1 MCFRSLCLHRTSPR
15 GRWFVCFCDIPLRRL
30 ASVTSAAHRV
40 GAGCHS
46 CWPGANRDVNAGGCA
61 SHATAALIIVT
72 FIPFFFLSLFFFC
85 FSDSANTKTTG
96 GQMRRLQ
103 ETLFFFLL
111 PWIIWESEPLKP
123 DTWGTTSPPGGER
136 ATRKHMSWG
145 SFMYR
150 QHRNENFHVPRL
162 RGDWTATALD
172 PLNFSANHFPQDLS
186 EVDEKT
192 ECREWCNALLVP
204 PDTSQR
210 PETSP
215 LSQSIFSPI
224 YYVAK
229 QRFSFDLQPCF

>member
-1 MCFRSLCLHRTSPR
+1 MCFQSLCLHRTSPR

-30 ASVTSAAHRV
+30 ASVTSAAHRL

-46 CWPGANRDVNAGGCA
+46 CWPGANRRKRGRMRLSRNSGAHHCNVY
-61 SHATAALIIVT
+61 TL
-72 FIPFFFLSLFFFC
+72 FFLPFFFALVIQWTQKQQEVKWDVCRRHFF
-85 FSDSANTKTTG
+85 
-96 GQMRRLQ
+96 L
-103 ETLFFFLL
+103 LLL

-145 SFMYR
+145 SFMYQ

-192 ECREWCNALLVP
+192 ERREWCNALLVP
-204 PDTSQR
+204 SDTSRR